1 MTTLD
6 TVDNRGGTRVLL
18 CAADGP
24 RLATEQDAVDLLA
37 EAFSQQVDLVV
48 LPVARLAERFFD
60 LRSGFA
66 GQVVQKFVQYRRRIA
81 IVGDIDAHVAPA
93 TRCAT
98 TSPKRTAAGKSE
110 FLRDIAELDAR
121 LAAR

>member
-81 IVGDIDAHVAPA
+81 IVGDIDAHVAA
-93 TRCAT
+93 SNALRDYVTEANRG
-98 TSPKRTAAGKSE
+98 RE
-110 FLRDIAELDAR
+110 VWFLRDIAELDAR
-121 LAAR
+121 LAAH